1 MSFADLV
8 INKINGDFYIIFY
21 IVLRIT
27 INEVENKMK
36 LTIKKHLEMN
46 VLYHYLF
53 QKSSVNLM
61 WSDCLA
67 LNFISHHL
75 GLSMA

>member
-1 MSFADLV
+1 
-8 INKINGDFYIIFY
+8 
-21 IVLRIT
+21 
-27 INEVENKMK
+27 
-36 LTIKKHLEMN
+36 MN
-46 VLYHYLF
+46 ILYHYLF